1 MGTKMAAAFAKLY
14 FHNLGRNRD
23 LKSKRFKIA
32 RLETIH
38 WWHLP
43 LGHNPAEKRLHNRF
57 NKHHQT
63 IKVPLKY
70 PKQKQTSWTLL
81 FTKRKD
87 LKASRC
93 THFSTGHISIWS
105 KKRLHQRRGSIKKLL
120 RTSSSKTLFEES
132 ITNFKTHLL
141 ERGYPENF
149 SALLKTEKK
158 PSDRNKN
165 KTRKII

>member
-1 MGTKMAAAFAKLY
+1 L
-14 FHNLGRNRD
+14 LVW
-23 LKSKRFKIA
+23 KRFIDDISLWDTT
-32 RLETIH
+32 RQRRDYTIG
-38 WWHLP
+38 LT
-43 LGHNPAEKRLHNRF
+43 N
-57 NKHHQT
+57 T
-63 IKVPLKY
+63 IKLSSLPLKY

-105 KKRLHQRRGSIKKLL
+105 KKRLHQRRGCTKKLL